1 MNKALTSLN
10 TFFLILLFLS
20 LIFSMFSVPN
30 LNIDKTQSI
39 KVNFYELIQQN
50 ETLFDSPTASNTSIK
65 KETKKTSAIN
75 EKTNAD
81 ETSIISKLKINKL
94 DIKNEITK
102 IKISK
107 EREDI
112 LRVSAVIQERISSIW
127 IKPNT
132 LSESLIAKVLINLAP
147 SGEILDFNLI
157 EPSSNTSFNESILTA
172 INKMTFF
179 EEVLSLERKV
189 FEQNF
194 RNFNLVFKSSGE
206 IE

>member
-20 LIFSMFSVPN
+20 LIFSVFSIPKI
-30 LNIDKTQSI
+30 NIDETKSI
-39 KVNFYELIQQN
+39 KVDFYELIQQDKI
-50 ETLFDSPTASNTSIK
+50 LFDSTAPNTLIK
-65 KETKKTSAIN
+65 KETNKTSAIN
-75 EKTNAD
+75 EKINTD
-81 ETSIISKLKINKL
+81 ETSIISKFKINKL

-102 IKISK
+102 IKLSK
-107 EREDI
+107 EREGI
-112 LRVSAVIQERISSIW
+112 LRVSAIIQERISSIW
-127 IKPNT
+127 IKPNS

-147 SGEILDFNLI
+147 SGEILNFSLI

-172 INKMTFF
+172 MNKMTFF

>member
-30 LNIDKTQSI
+30 LNIDETQSI
-39 KVNFYELIQQN
+39 KVNFYELIQQD
-50 ETLFDSPTASNTSIK
+50 EILFDPSASNTLIK

-81 ETSIISKLKINKL
+81 ETSIISKFKINKL

-102 IKISK
+102 IKLSK
-107 EREDI
+107 EREGI
-112 LRVSAVIQERISSIW
+112 LRVSAIIQERISSIW
-127 IKPNT
+127 IKPNS

-147 SGEILDFNLI
+147 SGEILNFSLI

-172 INKMTFF
+172 MNKMTFF

>member
-20 LIFSMFSVPN
+20 LIFSMFSIPN
-30 LNIDKTQSI
+30 LNIDETQSI
-39 KVNFYELIQQN
+39 KVNFYELIQQD
-50 ETLFDSPTASNTSIK
+50 EILFDPPASNTLIK

-75 EKTNAD
+75 EKTIAD
-81 ETSIISKLKINKL
+81 ETSIISKFKINKL

-102 IKISK
+102 IKLSK

-112 LRVSAVIQERISSIW
+112 LRVSAIIQQRISSIW
-127 IKPNT
+127 IKPNS

-147 SGEILDFNLI
+147 SGEILNFSLI

-172 INKMTFF
+172 MNKMTFF

-189 FEQNF
+189 FEKNF

>member
-20 LIFSMFSVPN
+20 LIFSMFSIPN
-30 LNIDKTQSI
+30 LNIDETQSI
-39 KVNFYELIQQN
+39 KVNFYELIQQD
-50 ETLFDSPTASNTSIK
+50 EILFDPPASNTLIK
-65 KETKKTSAIN
+65 KETKKTSVIN

-81 ETSIISKLKINKL
+81 ETSIISKFKINKL

-102 IKISK
+102 IKLSK

-112 LRVSAVIQERISSIW
+112 LRVSAIIQQRISSIW
-127 IKPNT
+127 IKPNS

-147 SGEILDFNLI
+147 SGEILNFSLI

-172 INKMTFF
+172 MNKMTFF
-179 EEVLSLERKV
+179 EEVLSLDRKV

>member
-20 LIFSMFSVPN
+20 LIFSMFSIPN
-30 LNIDKTQSI
+30 LNIDETQSI
-39 KVNFYELIQQN
+39 KVNFYELIQQD
-50 ETLFDSPTASNTSIK
+50 EILFDPPASNTLIK

-75 EKTNAD
+75 EKTNVD
-81 ETSIISKLKINKL
+81 ETSIISKFKINKL

-102 IKISK
+102 IKLSK
-107 EREDI
+107 EREGI
-112 LRVSAVIQERISSIW
+112 LRVSAIIQERISSIW
-127 IKPNT
+127 IKPNS

-147 SGEILDFNLI
+147 SGEILNFSLI

-172 INKMTFF
+172 MNKMTFF

>member
-1 MNKALTSLN
+1 MNRTLTSLN
-10 TFFLILLFLS
+10 TFFLVLLFLS

-30 LNIDKTQSI
+30 LNIDEKQSI
-39 KVNFYELIQQN
+39 KVNFYELIRQD
-50 ETLFDSPTASNTSIK
+50 ELLFDAPASNTLIK

-75 EKTNAD
+75 EKINGD
-81 ETSIISKLKINKL
+81 ETLIISKFKINKL

-102 IKISK
+102 IKLSK

-112 LRVSAVIQERISSIW
+112 LRVSAIIQERISSIW
-127 IKPNT
+127 IKPNS
-132 LSESLIAKVLINLAP
+132 LSESLTVKVLINLAP
-147 SGEILDFNLI
+147 SGEILNFSLI
-157 EPSSNTSFNESILTA
+157 EPSSNISFNESILTA
-172 INKMTFF
+172 MNKITFV
-179 EEVLSLERKV
+179 EGVLSLERKL

>member
-1 MNKALTSLN
+1 MNRTLTSLN
-10 TFFLILLFLS
+10 TFFLVLLFLS

-30 LNIDKTQSI
+30 LNIDEKQSI
-39 KVNFYELIQQN
+39 KVNFYELIQQDDIFLGSSARD
-50 ETLFDSPTASNTSIK
+50 TLVK

-75 EKTNAD
+75 EKIKAD
-81 ETSIISKLKINKL
+81 ETSIISKFKINKL

-102 IKISK
+102 IKLSK

-112 LRVSAVIQERISSIW
+112 LKISAIIQERISSIW
-127 IKPNT
+127 IKPNS

-147 SGEILDFNLI
+147 SGEILNFSLI

-172 INKMTFF
+172 MNKITFV
-179 EEVLSLERKV
+179 EEVLSLERKL

>member
-1 MNKALTSLN
+1 MNRTLTSLN
-10 TFFLILLFLS
+10 TFFLVLLFLS

-30 LNIDKTQSI
+30 LNIDEKQSI
-39 KVNFYELIQQN
+39 KINFYELIQQG
-50 ETLFDSPTASNTSIK
+50 ELLFDSPASNTLIK

-75 EKTNAD
+75 EKINAD
-81 ETSIISKLKINKL
+81 ETSIISKFKINKL

-102 IKISK
+102 IKLSK

-112 LRVSAVIQERISSIW
+112 LRVSVIIQERISSIW
-127 IKPNT
+127 IKPNS

-147 SGEILDFNLI
+147 SGEILNFSLI

-172 INKMTFF
+172 MNKITFV
-179 EEVLSLERKV
+179 EEVLSLERKL

>member
-20 LIFSMFSVPN
+20 LIFSMFSIPN
-30 LNIDKTQSI
+30 LNIDETQSI
-39 KVNFYELIQQN
+39 KVNFYELIQQDEILLDSSAPN
-50 ETLFDSPTASNTSIK
+50 TLIK
-65 KETKKTSAIN
+65 KETKKTSTIN
-75 EKTNAD
+75 EITNTD
-81 ETSIISKLKINKL
+81 ETSIISKFKINKL

-102 IKISK
+102 IKLSK
-107 EREDI
+107 EREGI
-112 LRVSAVIQERISSIW
+112 LRVSAIIQERISSIW
-127 IKPNT
+127 IKPNS

-147 SGEILDFNLI
+147 SGEILNFSLI

-172 INKMTFF
+172 MNKMTFF

>member
-10 TFFLILLFLS
+10 TFFLIILFLS
-20 LIFSMFSVPN
+20 LIFSVFSVPK
-30 LNIDKTQSI
+30 LNINERQSI
-39 KVNFYELIQQN
+39 KVDFYELIQQDKI
-50 ETLFDSPTASNTSIK
+50 LFDSTAPNTLIK

-75 EKTNAD
+75 EKTNTE
-81 ETSIISKLKINKL
+81 ETSIFSKFKINKL

-102 IKISK
+102 IKLSK
-107 EREDI
+107 QREDI
-112 LRVSAVIQERISSIW
+112 LRVSAIIQQRISSIW
-127 IKPNT
+127 IKPNS

-147 SGEILDFNLI
+147 SGEILNFSLI

-172 INKMTFF
+172 MNKMTFF
-179 EEVLSLERKV
+179 EEVLSLERKL
-189 FEQNF
+189 FEKNF

>member
-30 LNIDKTQSI
+30 LNIDDTQSI
-39 KVNFYELIQQN
+39 KVNFYELIQQDGIK
-50 ETLFDSPTASNTSIK
+50 FDSSAPNASIK
-65 KETKKTSAIN
+65 KETKKTSVIN

-81 ETSIISKLKINKL
+81 ETSIISKFTIDKL
-94 DIKNEITK
+94 DVKSEITK
-102 IKISK
+102 IKLSK
-107 EREDI
+107 ERQDI
-112 LRVSAVIQERISSIW
+112 LRVSAIIQERISSIW
-127 IKPNT
+127 IKPNS

-147 SGEILDFNLI
+147 SGEILNFSLI

-172 INKMTFF
+172 MNKMTFF

>member
-20 LIFSMFSVPN
+20 LIFSMFSIPN
-30 LNIDKTQSI
+30 LNIDDTKSI
-39 KVNFYELIQQN
+39 KVNFYELIQQD
-50 ETLFDSPTASNTSIK
+50 EILFDPPASNTLIK

-75 EKTNAD
+75 EKTNSD
-81 ETSIISKLKINKL
+81 ETSIISKFKINKS

-102 IKISK
+102 IELSK
-107 EREDI
+107 EREGI
-112 LRVSAVIQERISSIW
+112 LRVSAIIQERISSIW
-127 IKPNT
+127 IKPNS

-147 SGEILDFNLI
+147 SGEILNFSLI

-172 INKMTFF
+172 MNKMTFF

>member
-20 LIFSMFSVPN
+20 LIFSMFSIPN
-30 LNIDKTQSI
+30 LNIDETQSI
-39 KVNFYELIQQN
+39 KVNFYELIQQD
-50 ETLFDSPTASNTSIK
+50 ELLFDSPASNTLIK

-81 ETSIISKLKINKL
+81 ETSIISKFKINKL

-102 IKISK
+102 IKLSK
-107 EREDI
+107 EREGV
-112 LRVSAVIQERISSIW
+112 LKVSAIIQERISSIW
-127 IKPNT
+127 IKPNS

-147 SGEILDFNLI
+147 SGEILNFSLI
-157 EPSSNTSFNESILTA
+157 EPSSNSSFNESILTA
-172 INKMTFF
+172 MNKMTFF
-179 EEVLSLERKV
+179 EEVLSLERKL
-189 FEQNF
+189 FEKNF

>member
-20 LIFSMFSVPN
+20 LIFSMFSISN
-30 LNIDKTQSI
+30 LNIDETQSI

-50 ETLFDSPTASNTSIK
+50 DILFDPPASNTLIK
-65 KETKKTSAIN
+65 KETKKNSAIN
-75 EKTNAD
+75 EKTIAD
-81 ETSIISKLKINKL
+81 ETSIISKFKINKL

-102 IKISK
+102 IKLSK

-112 LRVSAVIQERISSIW
+112 LRVSAIIQQRISSIW
-127 IKPNT
+127 IKPNS

-147 SGEILDFNLI
+147 SGEILNFSLI

-172 INKMTFF
+172 MNKMTFF
-179 EEVLSLERKV
+179 EEVLSLERKL
-189 FEQNF
+189 FEKNF

>member
-20 LIFSMFSVPN
+20 LIFSMFSIPN
-30 LNIDKTQSI
+30 LNIDETQSI
-39 KVNFYELIQQN
+39 KVNFYELIQQD
-50 ETLFDSPTASNTSIK
+50 EILFDPPVSNTLIK
-65 KETKKTSAIN
+65 KETIKTSAIN

-81 ETSIISKLKINKL
+81 ETSIISKFKINKL

-102 IKISK
+102 IKLSK
-107 EREDI
+107 EREGI
-112 LRVSAVIQERISSIW
+112 LRVSAIIQERISSIW
-127 IKPNT
+127 IKPNS

-147 SGEILDFNLI
+147 SGEILNFSLI

-172 INKMTFF
+172 MNKMTFF

>member
-1 MNKALTSLN
+1 MNKSLTSLN

-20 LIFSMFSVPN
+20 LIFSMFSVPK
-30 LNIDKTQSI
+30 LNIDETQSI
-39 KVNFYELIQQN
+39 KVNFYELIQQDEILLDSSAPN
-50 ETLFDSPTASNTSIK
+50 TLIK

-75 EKTNAD
+75 EITNTD
-81 ETSIISKLKINKL
+81 ETSIISKFKLNEL

-102 IKISK
+102 IKLSK

-112 LRVSAVIQERISSIW
+112 LRVSAIIQKRISSIW
-127 IKPNT
+127 IKPNS

-147 SGEILDFNLI
+147 SGEILNFSLI
-157 EPSSNTSFNESILTA
+157 EPSSNTTFNESILIA
-172 INKMTFF
+172 MNKMSFF
-179 EEVLSLERKV
+179 EEVLSLERKL

>member
-10 TFFLILLFLS
+10 TFFLILLFLF
-20 LIFSMFSVPN
+20 LIFSMFSIPN
-30 LNIDKTQSI
+30 LNIDETQSI
-39 KVNFYELIQQN
+39 RVNFYELIQQN
-50 ETLFDSPTASNTSIK
+50 EILTDSLASNTLIK

-75 EKTNAD
+75 EKTKAD
-81 ETSIISKLKINKL
+81 ETSIISKFKINKL

-102 IKISK
+102 IKLSK
-107 EREDI
+107 EREGI
-112 LRVSAVIQERISSIW
+112 LRVSAIIQERISSIW
-127 IKPNT
+127 IKPNS

-147 SGEILDFNLI
+147 SGEILNFSLI
-157 EPSSNTSFNESILTA
+157 EPSSNSSFNESILTA
-172 INKMTFF
+172 MNKMTFF

>member
-1 MNKALTSLN
+1 
-10 TFFLILLFLS
+10 
-20 LIFSMFSVPN
+20 MFSVPN
-30 LNIDKTQSI
+30 LNIEKKQSI
-39 KVNFYELIQQN
+39 KVNFYELIQQDDILLGSSARD
-50 ETLFDSPTASNTSIK
+50 TLVK

-75 EKTNAD
+75 EKIKAD
-81 ETSIISKLKINKL
+81 ETSIISKFKINKL

-102 IKISK
+102 IKLSK

-112 LRVSAVIQERISSIW
+112 LRISAIIQERISSIW
-127 IKPNT
+127 IKPNS

-147 SGEILDFNLI
+147 SGEILNFSLI

-172 INKMTFF
+172 MNKITFV
-179 EEVLSLERKV
+179 EEVFSLERKL

>member
-20 LIFSMFSVPN
+20 LIFSMFSIPN
-30 LNIDKTQSI
+30 LNIDQTQSI
-39 KVNFYELIQQN
+39 KVNFYELIQQDEILLDSSAPN
-50 ETLFDSPTASNTSIK
+50 TLIK
-65 KETKKTSAIN
+65 KEAKKTSAIN
-75 EKTNAD
+75 GITNTD
-81 ETSIISKLKINKL
+81 ETSIISKFKINKL

-102 IKISK
+102 IKLSK
-107 EREDI
+107 EREGI
-112 LRVSAVIQERISSIW
+112 LRVSAIIQERISSIW
-127 IKPNT
+127 IKPNS

-147 SGEILDFNLI
+147 SGEILNFSLI

-172 INKMTFF
+172 MNKMTFF
-179 EEVLSLERKV
+179 EEVLSLDRKV

>member
-20 LIFSMFSVPN
+20 LIFSVFSIPN
-30 LNIDKTQSI
+30 LNIDETQSI
-39 KVNFYELIQQN
+39 KVNFYELIQQD
-50 ETLFDSPTASNTSIK
+50 EILFDPSASNTLIK

-75 EKTNAD
+75 EKTNPD
-81 ETSIISKLKINKL
+81 ETSIISKFKINKS

-102 IKISK
+102 IELSK
-107 EREDI
+107 EREGI
-112 LRVSAVIQERISSIW
+112 LRVSAIIQERISSIW
-127 IKPNT
+127 IKPNS

-147 SGEILDFNLI
+147 SGEILNFSLI

-172 INKMTFF
+172 MNKMTFF

-189 FEQNF
+189 FEKNF

>member
-10 TFFLILLFLS
+10 TFFMILLFLS
-20 LIFSMFSVPN
+20 LIFSMFSIPN
-30 LNIDKTQSI
+30 LNIDETQSI
-39 KVNFYELIQQN
+39 KVNFYELIQQD
-50 ETLFDSPTASNTSIK
+50 EMLFDSPASNTLIK

-81 ETSIISKLKINKL
+81 ETSIISKFKINKL

-102 IKISK
+102 IKLSK

-112 LRVSAVIQERISSIW
+112 LKISAIIQERISSIW
-127 IKPNT
+127 IKPNS

-147 SGEILDFNLI
+147 SGEILNFSLI

-172 INKMTFF
+172 MNKITFV
-179 EEVLSLERKV
+179 EEVLSLERKL

>member
-10 TFFLILLFLS
+10 TFFLIILFLS
-20 LIFSMFSVPN
+20 LIFSVFSVPK
-30 LNIDKTQSI
+30 LNINERQSI
-39 KVNFYELIQQN
+39 KVDFYELIQQDKI
-50 ETLFDSPTASNTSIK
+50 LFDSTAPNTSIK

-75 EKTNAD
+75 EKTNTD

-102 IKISK
+102 IKLSK

-112 LRVSAVIQERISSIW
+112 LRVSAIIQQRISSIW
-127 IKPNT
+127 IKPNS

-147 SGEILDFNLI
+147 SGEILNFSLI

-172 INKMTFF
+172 MNKVTFF

>member
-10 TFFLILLFLS
+10 TSFLILLFLS
-20 LIFSMFSVPN
+20 LIFSMFSIPN
-30 LNIDKTQSI
+30 LNIDETQSI
-39 KVNFYELIQQN
+39 KVNFYELIQQD
-50 ETLFDSPTASNTSIK
+50 EILFDPPASNTLVK
-65 KETKKTSAIN
+65 KETNKTSTIN
-75 EKTNAD
+75 KKTNAD
-81 ETSIISKLKINKL
+81 ETSIISKFKINKL

-102 IKISK
+102 IKLSK
-107 EREDI
+107 ERKGI
-112 LRVSAVIQERISSIW
+112 LRVSAIIQERISSIW
-127 IKPNT
+127 IKPNS

-147 SGEILDFNLI
+147 SGEILNFSLI

-172 INKMTFF
+172 MNKMTFF
-179 EEVLSLERKV
+179 EEVLSLDRKV

>member
-20 LIFSMFSVPN
+20 LIFSMFSIPN
-30 LNIDKTQSI
+30 LNIDETQSI
-39 KVNFYELIQQN
+39 KVNFYELIQQD
-50 ETLFDSPTASNTSIK
+50 EMLFDSPASNTLIK

-81 ETSIISKLKINKL
+81 ETSIISKFKINKL

-102 IKISK
+102 IKLSK
-107 EREDI
+107 ERENI
-112 LRVSAVIQERISSIW
+112 LRVSAIIQERISSIW
-127 IKPNT
+127 IKPNS

-147 SGEILDFNLI
+147 SGEILNFSLI

-172 INKMTFF
+172 MNKMTFF

>member
-20 LIFSMFSVPN
+20 LIFSMFSIPN
-30 LNIDKTQSI
+30 LNINETQSI
-39 KVNFYELIQQN
+39 KVNFYELIQQD
-50 ETLFDSPTASNTSIK
+50 EMLFDPPASNTLIK

-81 ETSIISKLKINKL
+81 ETSIISKFKINKL

-102 IKISK
+102 IKLSK

-112 LRVSAVIQERISSIW
+112 LRVSAIIQERISSIW
-127 IKPNT
+127 IKPNS

-147 SGEILDFNLI
+147 SGEILNFSLI

-172 INKMTFF
+172 MNKMTFF

>member
-20 LIFSMFSVPN
+20 LIFSMFSVPK
-30 LNIDKTQSI
+30 LNIDETQSI
-39 KVNFYELIQQN
+39 KVNFYELIQQDEILLDSSAPN
-50 ETLFDSPTASNTSIK
+50 TLIK

-75 EKTNAD
+75 KIKNTD
-81 ETSIISKLKINKL
+81 ETSIISKFKLNEL

-102 IKISK
+102 IKLSK

-112 LRVSAVIQERISSIW
+112 LRVSAIIQKRISSIW
-127 IKPNT
+127 IKPNS

-147 SGEILDFNLI
+147 SGEILNFSLI
-157 EPSSNTSFNESILTA
+157 EPSSNTTFNESILIA
-172 INKMTFF
+172 MNKMSFF
-179 EEVLSLERKV
+179 EEVLSLERKL

>member
-20 LIFSMFSVPN
+20 LIFSMFSIPN
-30 LNIDKTQSI
+30 LNIDETQSI
-39 KVNFYELIQQN
+39 KVNFYELIQQD
-50 ETLFDSPTASNTSIK
+50 EILFDPPVSNTLIK

-81 ETSIISKLKINKL
+81 ETSIISKFKINKL

-102 IKISK
+102 IKLSK
-107 EREDI
+107 EREGI
-112 LRVSAVIQERISSIW
+112 LRVSAIIQERISSIW
-127 IKPNT
+127 IKPNS

-147 SGEILDFNLI
+147 SGEILNFSLI

-172 INKMTFF
+172 MNKMTFF

>member
-10 TFFLILLFLS
+10 TLFLILLFLS
-20 LIFSMFSVPN
+20 LIFSVFSVPK
-30 LNIDKTQSI
+30 LNIDETQSI
-39 KVNFYELIQQN
+39 KVHFYELIQQD
-50 ETLFDSPTASNTSIK
+50 EILFDPPTSNTLIK

-81 ETSIISKLKINKL
+81 ETSIISKFKLNEL

-102 IKISK
+102 IKLSK
-107 EREDI
+107 EREGI
-112 LRVSAVIQERISSIW
+112 LRVSAIIQERISSIW
-127 IKPNT
+127 IKPNS

-147 SGEILDFNLI
+147 SGEILNFSLI
-157 EPSSNTSFNESILTA
+157 EPSSNSSFNESILTA
-172 INKMTFF
+172 MNKMTFF

>member
-20 LIFSMFSVPN
+20 LIFSMFSIPN
-30 LNIDKTQSI
+30 LNIDETQSI
-39 KVNFYELIQQN
+39 RVNFYELIQQD
-50 ETLFDSPTASNTSIK
+50 EILSDSPASNTLIK

-75 EKTNAD
+75 EKTKAD
-81 ETSIISKLKINKL
+81 ETSIISKFKISKL

-102 IKISK
+102 IKLSK
-107 EREDI
+107 EREGI
-112 LRVSAVIQERISSIW
+112 LRVSTIIQERISSIW
-127 IKPNT
+127 IKPNS

-147 SGEILDFNLI
+147 SGEILSFSLI

-172 INKMTFF
+172 MNKMTFF
-179 EEVLSLERKV
+179 EEVLSLERKL
-189 FEQNF
+189 FEDNF

>member
-20 LIFSMFSVPN
+20 LIFSMFSIPN
-30 LNIDKTQSI
+30 LNIDETQSI
-39 KVNFYELIQQN
+39 KVNFYELIQQD
-50 ETLFDSPTASNTSIK
+50 EILFDSPASNTLIK

-81 ETSIISKLKINKL
+81 ETSIISKFKINKL

-102 IKISK
+102 IKLSK
-107 EREDI
+107 EREGI
-112 LRVSAVIQERISSIW
+112 LRVSAIIQERISSIW
-127 IKPNT
+127 IKPNS

-147 SGEILDFNLI
+147 SGEILNFSLI
-157 EPSSNTSFNESILTA
+157 EPSSNTSFNESILIA
-172 INKMTFF
+172 MNKITFV
-179 EEVLSLERKV
+179 EEVLSLERKL

>member
-20 LIFSMFSVPN
+20 LIFSMFSIPN
-30 LNIDKTQSI
+30 LNIDQTQSI
-39 KVNFYELIQQN
+39 KVNFYELIQQD
-50 ETLFDSPTASNTSIK
+50 EILFDPPASNTLIK

-81 ETSIISKLKINKL
+81 ETSIISKFKINKL

-102 IKISK
+102 IKLSK
-107 EREDI
+107 EREGI
-112 LRVSAVIQERISSIW
+112 LRVSAIIQERISSIW
-127 IKPNT
+127 IKPNS

-147 SGEILDFNLI
+147 SGEILNFSLI

-172 INKMTFF
+172 MNKMTFF